1 MKRTGFTL
9 LELLVVI
16 SVIALLLALTTAAL
30 QMSRAQ
36 TKAVLC
42 RSNVRQLALA
52 LFMYAEENETFPQGF
67 RPAFFEGPSDHL
79 GNALTDSVGW
89 WWLNDIE
96 DFSKKSDS
104 KERVFCCPS
113 KKLGSPTLQDNILW
127 GNYGV
132 NRSICRTFPGSKVPH
147 KVEFTG
153 MPLGPGSIPRPSQS
167 LLIVDSGHSLVNWWY
182 VTDTPPQLLGSL
194 PGDFG
199 YVPGVEI
206 NADRGLLPGQ
216 LWDAIKGRH
225 PDKTVNVGF
234 TDGHVSRKKAQDLFV
249 GNTAGEYKNM
259 IPLWVPKEVRRAK
272 EGLL

>member
-42 RSNVRQLALA
+42 QSNVRQLALS
-52 LFMYAEENETFPQGF
+52 LFMYAGEYETFPIGF
-67 RPAFFEGPSDHL
+67 RPTFQEQDDYL
-79 GNALTDSVGW
+79 GKDADKEQLGR

-96 DFSKKSDS
+96 DFAKKSDS
-104 KERVFCCPS
+104 EERVFCCPS
-113 KKLGSPTLQDNILW
+113 KKLGNPNLQRNILW

-132 NRSICRTFPGSKVPH
+132 NRSICRTFPGSRMPH
-147 KVEFTG
+147 KREFTG
-153 MPLGPGSIPRPSQS
+153 TPLGPAGIPHPSQT
-167 LLIVDSGHSLVNWWY
+167 LLIVDSGHSLVNWWH

-206 NADRGLLPGQ
+206 VGRDMLPGQ
-216 LWDAIKGRH
+216 LWDATKGRH
-225 PDKTVNVGF
+225 PNKTVNVGF
-234 TDGHVSRKKAQDLFV
+234 ADGQVVRKKAEDLFV
-249 GNTAGEYKNM
+249 EWTPDGYRNM
-259 IPLWVPKEVRRAK
+259 SPLWSPDDSP
-272 EGLL
+272 

>member
-9 LELLVVI
+9 LELLVVLA
-16 SVIALLLALTTAAL
+16 VIALLLALTTAAL

-36 TKAVLC
+36 AKAVLC
-42 RSNVRQLALA
+42 RSNVRQLAFG
-52 LFMYAEENETFPQGF
+52 LFMYADENGTFPIGF
-67 RPAFFEGPSDHL
+67 RPVFRGQGGYL
-79 GNALTDSVGW
+79 GSASANQVGR

-96 DFSKKSDS
+96 DFAKKSDS
-104 KERVFCCPS
+104 EERVFCCPS
-113 KKLGSPTLQDNILW
+113 KKLGNLGLQHNILW

-132 NRSICRTFPGSKVPH
+132 NRSICRTLPGSKIPLRM
-147 KVEFTG
+147 EFTG
-153 MPLGPGSIPRPSQS
+153 MPLGPGGIPRPNQT

-206 NADRGLLPGQ
+206 NTRRNLLPGQ

-225 PDKTVNVGF
+225 PNKTVNVGF
-234 TDGHVSRKKAQDLFV
+234 ADGQVCRKRAQDLFV
-249 GNTAGEYKNM
+249 ENTAEKYKNM
-259 IPLWVPKEVRRAK
+259 TPLWVPK
-272 EGLL
+272 